1 MGYKRI
7 VIKIGSSSLVHE
19 GGKLNLA
26 RIDHYLRQMVDLKN
40 QGREVLFV
48 TSGAIGAGMAELGV
62 KERPKLIPEQQA
74 MAAVGQA
81 RLMAIYNR
89 FLREYGEIGAQILLT
104 ASDLEDRKRYLN
116 AYNTMSSLLR
126 RGESLSSMRMI
137 L

>member
-48 TSGAIGAGMAELGV
+48 TSGAIGAGMAELG
-62 KERPKLIPEQQA
+62 
-74 MAAVGQA
+74 G
-81 RLMAIYNR
+81 
-89 FLREYGEIGAQILLT
+89 
-104 ASDLEDRKRYLN
+104 
-116 AYNTMSSLLR
+116 
-126 RGESLSSMRMI
+126 
-137 L
+137 

>member
-1 MGYKRI
+1 
-7 VIKIGSSSLVHE
+7 
-19 GGKLNLA
+19 
-26 RIDHYLRQMVDLKN
+26 
-40 QGREVLFV
+40 
-48 TSGAIGAGMAELGV
+48 
-62 KERPKLIPEQQA
+62 

-126 RGESLSSMRMI
+126 RGGNPYHQ
-137 L
+137 